1 MSFGYIGDTSTSVK
15 QQVKNKGILTTQ
27 ESFDLER
34 QGFLGGSLELLQEV
48 NASGT
53 SSIEFTSIQEEIF
66 DVHFM
71 TLSLDCTGGSG
82 ATFYTLQFFEDGIGY
97 ETASVYQFA
106 LQDGKT
112 SGTFAETNTTSTSS
126 LSVAFFS
133 GLTSPTI
140 NSYQYF
146 YNLGNSSKYS
156 FQTMHS
162 FSDDNT
168 ADGFRFGGGVLP
180 QASKVT
186 GIKLLANGTT
196 TSTGTV
202 KLYGVKQL

>member
-1 MSFGYIGDTSTSVK
+1 MPYGYLGQNTPNQTVSNSGVFSISDVASLEK
-15 QQVKNKGILTTQ
+15 QGK
-27 ESFDLER
+27 F
-34 QGFLGGSLELLQEV
+34 GGSLELIQEV

-53 SSIEFTSIQEEIF
+53 STIEFTSIKENVY

-71 TLSLDCTGGSG
+71 TLALDCTGGAG
-82 ATFYTLQFFEDGIGY
+82 ATYYILQFYEDGIGW
-97 ETASVYQFA
+97 ETGSVYQFA
-106 LQDGKT
+106 YQDGKT
-112 SGTFAETNTTSTSS
+112 SGTFAETKITGVQN
-126 LSVAFFS
+126 LSVAYFS
-133 GLTSPTI
+133 ALTNPTI
-140 NSYQYF
+140 NAYHYF

-162 FSDDNT
+162 FSNDSS
-168 ADGFRFGGGVLP
+168 DGFRFGGGVLP

-186 GIKLLANGTT
+186 GIRLLANGTT

>member
-202 KLYGVKQL
+202 KLYGVKQI

>member
-1 MSFGYIGDTSTSVK
+1 MPFGYLGTTPNQQLKNSGVFSVEEALA
-15 QQVKNKGILTTQ
+15 VKNNG
-27 ESFDLER
+27 EW
-34 QGFLGGSLELLQEV
+34 GGSLELIQEV

-53 SSIEFTSIQEEIF
+53 STIEFTSIKENVY

-71 TLSLDCTGGSG
+71 TLALDCTGGAG
-82 ATFYTLQFFEDGIGY
+82 ATYYTLQFYEDGVGY

-106 LQDGKT
+106 LQDGSV
-112 SGTFAETNTTSTSS
+112 SGTFAETRATSS
-126 LSVAFFS
+126 QNLSVAYFS
-133 GLTSPTI
+133 NLTNPTI
-140 NSYQYF
+140 NAYHYF

-162 FSDDNT
+162 FTDDGS

-186 GIKLLANGTT
+186 GIRLLANGTT